1 MRILVTGFNPFGS
14 ETVNPAY
21 EAVKLI
27 PDRIGGAEII
37 KLEIP
42 TVFGKCDLVVE
53 EALKEHAPDAILS
66 VGQAGGR
73 FDITVERVAI
83 NIADGRIPD
92 NEGNQPVDQVIRE
105 DGENAYFATLPVK
118 AMVQNIRKR
127 GIPASVS
134 YTAGSYVCNYIMY
147 CVLYSIA
154 KRHPAI
160 KGGFMHVPYMTA
172 QGVDKPNNTPTMSL
186 SDIAAAIE
194 AALEAVVENV
204 AGGVGS
210 GSGRPEG
217 ALN

>member
-14 ETVNPAY
+14 EPVNPAF

-27 PDRIGGAEII
+27 PDRIGGAEIV

-53 EALKEHAPDAILS
+53 EAIREHKPDAVLS

-92 NEGNQPVDQVIRE
+92 NEGNQPIDQVIRE
-105 DGENAYFATLPVK
+105 DGESAYFASLPVK
-118 AMVQNIRKR
+118 AMVQAIRKR

-154 KRHPAI
+154 KRHPAM
-160 KGGFMHVPYMTA
+160 KGGFMHVPFMTS

-186 SDIAAAIE
+186 SDIATAIE
-194 AALEAVVENV
+194 AAVEAIVENA
-204 AGGVGS
+204 AGAEAGTA
-210 GSGRPEG
+210 RPEG
-217 ALN
+217 SLH